1 MKRVLSATAFTVAL
15 TVAAPGW
22 SAATIHPLGGPYY
35 PESAPAPPSTIFE
48 PAPSSYPPPTMYPYR
63 YGYRYYGPYPRGY

>member
-35 PESAPAPPSTIFE
+35 PESAPSPPSTIFE

-63 YGYRYYGPYPRGY
+63 YYGPYPRGY

>member
-22 SAATIHPLGGPYY
+22 SAATIHPLGGPCYL
-35 PESAPAPPSTIFE
+35 ESAPRRRPQSLNRRRLIF
-48 PAPSSYPPPTMYPYR
+48 PRFGGHRCRLSSQEDGVR
-63 YGYRYYGPYPRGY
+63 